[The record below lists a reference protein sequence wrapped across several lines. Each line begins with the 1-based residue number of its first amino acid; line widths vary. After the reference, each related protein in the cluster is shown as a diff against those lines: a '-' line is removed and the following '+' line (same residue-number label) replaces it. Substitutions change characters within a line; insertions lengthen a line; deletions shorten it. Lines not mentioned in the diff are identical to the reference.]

1 MKAAII
7 DIKNIDSKKVI
18 FKERR
23 DRFISN
29 SQDIFSNPE
38 LIVIKNDAGK
48 YVFNRL
54 AAYLKHDYKEKGIR
68 IIGDVKYPYYVLTM
82 DWITCGCRFGIWEYY
97 DAIPDELVDIKKME
111 DDFEN
116 FKQRL
121 EAFDILGNK

>member
-1 MKAAII
+1 MNAPII
-7 DIKNIDSKKVI
+7 DIKNIDSKKI
-18 FKERR
+18 TFKERR

-29 SQDIFSNPE
+29 SQDIFFSPE

-54 AAYLKHDYKEKGIR
+54 AAYLKTDYKEKGIR
-68 IIGDVKYPYYVLTM
+68 IISDVKYPYYVLTM

-97 DAIPDELVDIKKME
+97 DDIPDDLVDIKKME

-121 EAFDILGNK
+121 EAFDV